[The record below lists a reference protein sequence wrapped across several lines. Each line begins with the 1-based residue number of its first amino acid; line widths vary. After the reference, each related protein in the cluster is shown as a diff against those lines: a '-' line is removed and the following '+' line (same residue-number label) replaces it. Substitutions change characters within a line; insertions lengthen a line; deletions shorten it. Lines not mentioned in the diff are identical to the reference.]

1 VTPKRPVEAVLWDV
15 EGTLVVRGRSAVEIA
30 VRELTRH
37 GVDPSGIAPPALDAA
52 QCYLA
57 ERIDLWDQQ
66 AEIAGFRE
74 AVRLLLGPE
83 ARTSPS
89 LVDDLA
95 EAFATAYDAFE
106 PVDGIGRVLGKVR
119 SLGIRQGV
127 VSNWPGSLGRFL
139 EHVGLAAHLDVVV
152 SSGTEGIL
160 KPDPRLFERA
170 LERLEIP
177 PTAAVVVGNDLTHDI
192 TPARGLGCATVHF
205 DPTARSHAS
214 ITTAAALE
222 PALSAILLA
231 GRDPAVWP

>member
-1 VTPKRPVEAVLWDV
+1 MTPKRPVTAVLWDV
-15 EGTLVVRGRSAVEIA
+15 EGTLVVRGTSAVEIA
-30 VRELTRH
+30 VRELSRH
-37 GVDPSGIAPPALDAA
+37 GVDPSVIAPHALDAA
-52 QCYLA
+52 QSYLA
-57 ERIDLWDQQ
+57 ARIDLWDQHT
-66 AEIAGFRE
+66 EFAGYRE
-74 AVRLLLGPE
+74 AVRLLLGPQ
-83 ARTSPS
+83 ARPPLS

-95 EAFATAYDAFE
+95 HAFATAYDAFE
-106 PVDGIGRVLGKVR
+106 PVAGIGRVLGKVR

-170 LERLEIP
+170 LARLETP
-177 PTAAVVVGNDLTHDI
+177 PTAAVVVGNDPTHDI
-192 TPARGLGCATVHF
+192 APARGLGCATVHF

-222 PALSAILLA
+222 QTLIAILLA
-231 GRDPAVWP
+231 GRDPAALP